1 MDQNMIEWYRSRGQM
16 PDWIYYQING
26 KSAQENYAQILRERE
41 KNLLPLLEN
50 QIEKELEPIL
60 EKVISKLLDGLS

>member
-1 MDQNMIEWYRSRGQM
+1 MEQNMIEWYRSRRQM

-26 KSAQENYAQILRERE
+26 KSAQENYAQILRERD

-50 QIEKELEPIL
+50 QIENELQPIL
-60 EKVISKLLDGLS
+60 ENVMSKLLYGLS